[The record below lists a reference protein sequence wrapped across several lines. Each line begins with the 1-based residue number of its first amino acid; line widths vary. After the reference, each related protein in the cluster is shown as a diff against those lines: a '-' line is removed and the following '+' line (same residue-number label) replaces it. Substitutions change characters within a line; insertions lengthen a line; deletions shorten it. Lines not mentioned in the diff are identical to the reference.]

1 MPEAAKFSHLC
12 RPTLSMKKLLFL
24 LFLLP
29 AFAWAQ
35 KTHTVAPKETL
46 YSIGRLYNVHP
57 RELAAYNNLT
67 IETGLT
73 IGQVIKI
80 PAKTTMAPLP
90 PATDKPVATDK
101 PANDKPVTEKPV
113 VEKKPAVK
121 TASAPQ
127 QTATLV
133 PVYHT
138 VQKKE
143 NLYQI
148 SRLYNKVPIDNLKK
162 WNHLSS
168 DALAEGT
175 KLIVGY
181 TATGNEGNIPAQKP
195 IEEKPANPAPEKKTE
210 PVAEEKKDPVTE
222 KKTEPVVTKT
232 EPVKAAKEPEQPKAR
247 PVEEKAVNFMGGNFK
262 AVYEAQAKNKQQ
274 GQDEGTAGVFKS
286 TSGWN
291 DGKYY
296 CLHNTAQP
304 GTIIKVTNKA
314 NGKSIYAKVLDII
327 PDLKQNAGLV
337 IRISNAAGQ
346 ELGVGE
352 NNFDCILNYSK

>member
-1 MPEAAKFSHLC
+1 
-12 RPTLSMKKLLFL
+12 MKKLLFL
-24 LFLLP
+24 LLLLP
-29 AFAWAQ
+29 VLGLAQ

-80 PAKTTMAPLP
+80 PSKTTMAPLP
-90 PATDKPVATDK
+90 PAPPAEKTTAVQTEKEKPVA
-101 PANDKPVTEKPV
+101 
-113 VEKKPAVK
+113 EKKVPAREK
-121 TASAPQ
+121 TVPAPV
-127 QTATLV
+127 ATLQ

-148 SRLYNKVPIDNLKK
+148 SRLYNKVPVDNIKK

-168 DALAEGT
+168 DALSEGM

-181 TATGNEGNIPAQKP
+181 TSPENGNQTAS
-195 IEEKPANPAPEKKTE
+195 NPP
-210 PVAEEKKDPVTE
+210 AEEKTIPVKEEKKEPVTE
-222 KKTEPVVTKT
+222 KKAEPVTTKT
-232 EPVKAAKEPEQPKAR
+232 DPPKETREPEVKQ
-247 PVEEKAVNFMGGNFK
+247 AVKPADKTVTGNFK
-262 AVYEAQAKNKQQ
+262 AIYEAQVKNKAASEE
-274 GQDEGTAGVFKS
+274 EGSAGVFKS

-291 DGKYY
+291 DGKFY
-296 CLHNTAQP
+296 CLHNSAQP

-314 NGKSIYAKVLDII
+314 NGKFIYAKVLDII

-337 IRISNAAGQ
+337 IRISNAAGE

-352 NNFDCILNYSK
+352 SNFDCILNYSK